1 MSQLNNLVNEYN
13 NLFSLSNFSI
23 PSTSLGSIN
32 SLKDE
37 YIKPTNNFLF
47 DNFKSF
53 GSLHTPQYYNDKMTE
68 VFDQINEILIKRE
81 SFSTIS
87 EYVNNVA
94 KLKDTQAT
102 YKFVNDKN
110 DTSNIVLQNSNINF
124 MKWLFLFFFSLSII
138 FQLFE
143 TMILKSMSIVS
154 FVASIIILLNIFKIL
169 TPFVFSFLL
178 LSLFSLL
185 VIVLFFYK
193 FYISSL
199 VILLFGAI
207 GCNFYMNY

>member
-13 NLFSLSNFSI
+13 NLFALSNFSI
-23 PSTSLGSIN
+23 PSTSLGCIN
-32 SLKDE
+32 PLKDE

-53 GSLHTPQYYNDKMTE
+53 GSLQTPQYYNDKMTE

-87 EYVNNVA
+87 EYANNVA

-110 DTSNIVLQNSNINF
+110 NTSNTVLQNSSINL
-124 MKWLFLFFFSLSII
+124 MKWLFIFFFVLSIV

-143 TMILKSMSIVS
+143 SMTLKSISIVS

-169 TPFVFSFLL
+169 TPFVFAILL